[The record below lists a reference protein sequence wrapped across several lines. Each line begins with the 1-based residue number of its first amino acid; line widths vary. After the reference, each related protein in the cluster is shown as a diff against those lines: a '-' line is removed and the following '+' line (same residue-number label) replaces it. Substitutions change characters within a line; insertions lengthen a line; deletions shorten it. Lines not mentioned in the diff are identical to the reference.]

1 MNYDVFISC
10 KSEDYKYAEKIYDFL
25 KNNGINTF
33 LASTELRQM
42 GESEYRRV
50 ISQAMKSTYHII
62 VFASNADYIDSTWVY
77 YEWDMFLTAKLKGR
91 KQGQIL
97 TILKDVEVDDIN
109 MDLWKYESFTFENY
123 KERILSYV
131 ETPISLQRK
140 LEAKEKE
147 RLENERKKIEEAKKQ
162 EIERKKKELI
172 ELAEDYHQKMS
183 ALQSIEGRKILHIL
197 KELGVTD
204 RKCPVCNEIVPV
216 SKPFCARCGWK
227 FSPTHGIPELNYLIE
242 PENEQLFFSKE
253 LFAERSDLQ
262 SKLQCLNKSV
272 IDVQHREK
280 ELALLNKKYLG
291 TINETAEKNK
301 DLELEN
307 RKYEDEN
314 SKLTIE
320 LERRKDKINKLERE
334 LLDSRNSLA
343 EVKHNDKDLSD
354 QNESYQKAI
363 YEAKNKNKEL
373 ELEKNK
379 FKEMI
384 SHLESNLKADENT
397 IQELRKELQSVIE
410 ERSILQTQIA
420 KATIGEKNGTPTLSN
435 DTGKKY
441 RITLMDT
448 GAAKLQIVKLIKDVL
463 GWGLKE
469 AKDFADGAPSTFPNL
484 FSENEMQRI
493 SHLIE
498 GCGGTLQKVCIQ
510 EQPSIDVEKKYKMT
524 LVHAGASKL
533 QMVKLIKEIL
543 GWGLKEAKDFVD
555 ATPSTFPN
563 FFSEDEMQRISHL
576 IEHIGGVLQK
586 VCIQENTK
594 IISTQKTTMIGRN
607 APCPCGSGKKY
618 KNCHGKNM

>member
-25 KNNGINTF
+25 RNNGINTF

-131 ETPISLQRK
+131 ETPISLHRK

-301 DLELEN
+301 DLE
-307 RKYEDEN
+307 
-314 SKLTIE
+314 
-320 LERRKDKINKLERE
+320 
-334 LLDSRNSLA
+334 
-343 EVKHNDKDLSD
+343 
-354 QNESYQKAI
+354 
-363 YEAKNKNKEL
+363 
-373 ELEKNK
+373 
-379 FKEMI
+379 
-384 SHLESNLKADENT
+384 
-397 IQELRKELQSVIE
+397 
-410 ERSILQTQIA
+410 
-420 KATIGEKNGTPTLSN
+420 P
-435 DTGKKY
+435 
-441 RITLMDT
+441 
-448 GAAKLQIVKLIKDVL
+448 
-463 GWGLKE
+463 
-469 AKDFADGAPSTFPNL
+469 
-484 FSENEMQRI
+484 
-493 SHLIE
+493 
-498 GCGGTLQKVCIQ
+498 
-510 EQPSIDVEKKYKMT
+510 
-524 LVHAGASKL
+524 
-533 QMVKLIKEIL
+533 
-543 GWGLKEAKDFVD
+543 
-555 ATPSTFPN
+555 
-563 FFSEDEMQRISHL
+563 
-576 IEHIGGVLQK
+576 
-586 VCIQENTK
+586 
-594 IISTQKTTMIGRN
+594 
-607 APCPCGSGKKY
+607 
-618 KNCHGKNM
+618 